1 MELSYGAAMKT
12 QNKIN
17 TKTLFSESDEWDI
30 KKKKVKSAYSAEE
43 IMPLRKFLL

>member
-30 KKKKVKSAYSAEE
+30 KKKVKSAYSAEE